1 MLIFDPDGNEIGTL
15 LLSDGSY
22 ALLERDAEI
31 TVHFHTPQLLRFK
44 LGEHNF
50 SFTLRQRGDRVMA
63 HDIESVRKYIR
74 LQHDIREAMEE
85 RDGGA
90 QGHR

>member
-1 MLIFDPDGNEIGTL
+1 MLIFDPDGNELGTL
-15 LLSDGSY
+15 LLSDSNH

-50 SFTLRQRGDRVMA
+50 SFSLRQRGDRVTA
-63 HDIESVRKYIR
+63 QDIEAVRKYIR
-74 LQHDIREAMEE
+74 LQHDIKEAMEE
-85 RDGGA
+85 HDAGA
-90 QGHR
+90 DSPR